1 MFAHQD
7 SSPHSSSRAS
17 SQAARAL
24 GLVAAAAVTLGGAAA
39 ARAEMREPPPPPAP
53 KNYVTAVLGT
63 TLAYRPNGGPFA
75 GWQKDIGPAIGYGRL
90 ITPTI
95 ALELD
100 VGLVFVDGEYV
111 STLFVPGVVWS
122 FSTHVYAA
130 MRFLVPVDP
139 EVNLVLYPGIGVVH
153 AFSNGI
159 AISLELNPS
168 SAVGRGK
175 PDFALPLNAGV
186 LYSF

>member
-1 MFAHQD
+1 MSATQD
-7 SSPHSSSRAS
+7 PSVRDRQTYAP
-17 SQAARAL
+17 RAL
-24 GLVAAAAVTLGGAAA
+24 GVAAAAAVLLGGATA
-39 ARAEMREPPPPPAP
+39 ARAEMREPPPPPTP
-53 KNYVTAVLGT
+53 LNYVTAVLGT
-63 TLAYRPNGGPFA
+63 TLLYWNSNGGYD
-75 GWQKDIGPAIGYGRL
+75 GWLKDVGPAIGYGRL

-100 VGLVFVDGEYV
+100 VAMSIIDGEYA
-111 STLFVPGVVWS
+111 STLLVPGVVWS

-139 EVNLVLYPGIGVVH
+139 KIDLVLYPGIGVVQ

-159 AISLELNPS
+159 AVSLEVNPFTTI
-168 SAVGRGK
+168 GRGN
-175 PDFALPLNAGV
+175 PDFGVPLNAGI

>member
-1 MFAHQD
+1 MYAKQD
-7 SSPHSSSRAS
+7 PSPRSTAW
-17 SQAARAL
+17 APRAL
-24 GLVAAAAVTLGGAAA
+24 GIAATVAASLGGATA
-39 ARAEMREPPPPPAP
+39 ARAEMREPPPPPPAP
-53 KNYVTAVLGT
+53 QNYVTAVLGT
-63 TLAYRPNGGPFA
+63 TLFYKPNTGSSS
-75 GWQKDIGPAIGYGRL
+75 GWQKDIGPAVGYGRL

-95 ALELD
+95 AVELD
-100 VGLVFVDGEYV
+100 VGMVFIKDEY
-111 STLFVPGVVWS
+111 STTLLVPGVVWS

-139 EVNLVLYPGIGVVH
+139 EANLVLYPGIGVVQ

-159 AISLELNPS
+159 AVSLELNPS

-175 PDFALPLNAGV
+175 PDFALPLNLGV